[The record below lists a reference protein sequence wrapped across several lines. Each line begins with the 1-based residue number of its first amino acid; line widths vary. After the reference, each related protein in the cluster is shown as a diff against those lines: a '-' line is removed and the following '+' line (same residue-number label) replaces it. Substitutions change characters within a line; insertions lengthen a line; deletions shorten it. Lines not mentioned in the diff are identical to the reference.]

1 MELSKQIRKY
11 RKELGFSQEVLAER
25 MFVSRQT
32 VSSWENDKSYPDV
45 KSLLLLS
52 EVFHVSLDILIK
64 GDVEQM
70 KQVIRQDDIKQMK
83 RYSKIYVVLFVVG
96 VVSVVPLVE
105 WLGLW
110 GLLPFGVIWTA
121 LMWVAFRLEKLKKE
135 NDVQTYREITAFL
148 EGKTLDGTDKQVE
161 QGKRIYQKILLAMGT
176 GLLTLMICAVVGVVI
191 ALVQGLV
198 K

>member
-25 MFVSRQT
+25 VFVSRQT

-110 GLLPFGVIWTA
+110 GVLPFGVIWTA

-161 QGKRIYQKILLAMGT
+161 QGKRIYQKILLAMGA

>member
-25 MFVSRQT
+25 VFVSRQT

-110 GLLPFGVIWTA
+110 GLVPFGVIWSA

-161 QGKRIYQKILLAMGT
+161 QGKRIYQKILLAMGA
-176 GLLTLMICAVVGVVI
+176 GLLTLVICAVVGVVI

-198 K
+198 N

>member
-25 MFVSRQT
+25 VFVSRQT

-161 QGKRIYQKILLAMGT
+161 QGKRIYQKILLAMGA